1 MERPSPSVARTL
13 SRTGAQLM
21 RSGTVGRGLSLAEWS
36 NRDNQARYD
45 RPDHH
50 TLSIYLDGGER
61 VVREDRQLSG
71 GGPDKLCLLPA
82 GHESRWHIGGSLRMF
97 HLYVEPDVLAYRALT
112 AFDVD
117 PCRIDVQDLTFS
129 DDPAMAMIVR
139 GGVMPLDWTEG
150 GDGPALDAACHLLV
164 HRLLR
169 QYAKTAGPASVRG
182 GLSPTTRRRIAALI
196 EAHLDEPLTLD
207 RLAAEARLS
216 TFHFAK
222 MFRVSFG
229 MPPHRYLGA
238 RRIERAKQLLRGEP
252 DGLAEVALACG
263 YASQS
268 HFTRVFK
275 TATQMTPGE
284 WKKRS

>member
-1 MERPSPSVARTL
+1 M
-13 SRTGAQLM
+13 
-21 RSGTVGRGLSLAEWS
+21 
-36 NRDNQARYD
+36 
-45 RPDHH
+45 
-50 TLSIYLDGGER
+50 
-61 VVREDRQLSG
+61 
-71 GGPDKLCLLPA
+71 
-82 GHESRWHIGGSLRMF
+82 
-97 HLYVEPDVLAYRALT
+97 T

-117 PCRIDVQDLTFS
+117 PRRINVQDLTFS

-164 HRLLR
+164 HRLLQ
-169 QYAKTAGPASVRG
+169 QYAKTAGPAPVRG

-196 EAHLDEPLTLD
+196 EAHLDELLTLD

-252 DGLAEVALACG
+252 VGLAEVALACG

>member
-1 MERPSPSVARTL
+1 M
-13 SRTGAQLM
+13 
-21 RSGTVGRGLSLAEWS
+21 
-36 NRDNQARYD
+36 
-45 RPDHH
+45 
-50 TLSIYLDGGER
+50 
-61 VVREDRQLSG
+61 REDRQLSG

-117 PCRIDVQDLTFS
+117 PRRINVQDLTFS

-169 QYAKTAGPASVRG
+169 QYAKTAGQAPVRG
-182 GLSPTTRRRIAALI
+182 GLSPTTRQRIAALI

-207 RLAAEARLS
+207 RLATEARLS

-252 DGLAEVALACG
+252 AGLAEVALACG

>member
-61 VVREDRQLSG
+61 VVREDRRLSG

-117 PCRIDVQDLTFS
+117 PRRINVQDLTFS

-139 GGVMPLDWTEG
+139 GGVMPLDWTEEAMARRWMPPATSLFTASYG
-150 GDGPALDAACHLLV
+150 NTPRPRGRRPSAVACRPRRGDG
-164 HRLLR
+164 
-169 QYAKTAGPASVRG
+169 
-182 GLSPTTRRRIAALI
+182 
-196 EAHLDEPLTLD
+196 
-207 RLAAEARLS
+207 
-216 TFHFAK
+216 
-222 MFRVSFG
+222 
-229 MPPHRYLGA
+229 
-238 RRIERAKQLLRGEP
+238 
-252 DGLAEVALACG
+252 
-263 YASQS
+263 SQ
-268 HFTRVFK
+268 R
-275 TATQMTPGE
+275 
-284 WKKRS
+284 